1 MIKIYIVFNTYAL
14 IPDVIDDTI
23 DGVVDPEEV
32 LFDDEKDVTEDI
44 GDKEIDD
51 DSEIDTFDDDIVPE
65 EVLFDDEKD
74 VTEDIGDKEIDDD
87 SDDVIVPEEVL
98 FDDEKDDKIPETID
112 TVDNDVEDLED
123 TLFEDEKIDEMDDKQ
138 VDGDSETDQMPKE
151 IITEVPM
158 IIEDD
163 FEDGFEDNID
173 EEFVTTMQP
182 IFDGES
188 KVPVDDKE
196 VCKANTFL
204 YFLIALK
211 ILSFKYLS

>member
-1 MIKIYIVFNTYAL
+1 MKINIDFNTCSL
-14 IPDVIDDTI
+14 IPDAIDDTF

-44 GDKEIDD
+44 DDKEIDD
-51 DSEIDTFDDDIVPE
+51 DSEIDTF
-65 EVLFDDEKD
+65 
-74 VTEDIGDKEIDDD
+74 
-87 SDDVIVPEEVL
+87 DDVIVPEEVL
-98 FDDEKDDKIPETID
+98 FDDEKDNKIPETID

-138 VDGDSETDQMPKE
+138 VEGDSEIDQMPKE
-151 IITEVPM
+151 FTTEVPI

-163 FEDGFEDNID
+163 FEGGFEDNID

-182 IFDGES
+182 IFDGEL

-196 VCKANTFL
+196 VCKANI
-204 YFLIALK
+204 FLIMYTDFC
-211 ILSFKYLS
+211 IPHF

>member
-1 MIKIYIVFNTYAL
+1 MKINIDFNTCSL
-14 IPDVIDDTI
+14 IPDAI

-51 DSEIDTFDDDIVPE
+51 DSEIDTFDDVNDPE

-74 VTEDIGDKEIDDD
+74 VTEDIDDKEIDDD
-87 SDDVIVPEEVL
+87 SEIDTFDDVIVPEEVL
-98 FDDEKDDKIPETID
+98 FDDEKDNKIPETID

-138 VDGDSETDQMPKE
+138 VEGDSEIDQMPKE
-151 IITEVPM
+151 FTTEVPI

-163 FEDGFEDNID
+163 FEGGFEDNID

-196 VCKANTFL
+196 VCKANI
-204 YFLIALK
+204 FLIMYTDFC
-211 ILSFKYLS
+211 IPHF

>member
-1 MIKIYIVFNTYAL
+1 MILIPVCAL
-14 IPDVIDDTI
+14 IPDAIDDTI

-51 DSEIDTFDDDIVPE
+51 DSEINTFDDDIVPE

-74 VTEDIGDKEIDDD
+74 N
-87 SDDVIVPEEVL
+87 
-98 FDDEKDDKIPETID
+98 KIPEAID
-112 TVDNDVEDLED
+112 TVDNEVEDLED

-163 FEDGFEDNID
+163 FEDGFDDDID

-196 VCKANTFL
+196 VCKANS
-204 YFLIALK
+204 FLIMYIHSFC
-211 ILSFKYLS
+211 ILHFKWFKKKDKRGTF

>member
-1 MIKIYIVFNTYAL
+1 MYLDFNTCVL
-14 IPDVIDDTI
+14 VPDVIDDTF

-44 GDKEIDD
+44 SDKEIYD
-51 DSEIDTFDDDIVPE
+51 DSEIDTFDDIIDPE
-65 EVLFDDEKD
+65 EVLFDDEKEIS
-74 VTEDIGDKEIDDD
+74 EDIGDKKMDDD

-112 TVDNDVEDLED
+112 AVDNDVEDLED

-138 VDGDSETDQMPKE
+138 VDGDSKTDQMTKE
-151 IITEVPM
+151 NITEDPM
-158 IIEDD
+158 FVEDD

-173 EEFVTTMQP
+173 DEFVTTMQP

-188 KVPVDDKE
+188 VDDKE
-196 VCKANTFL
+196 VCRANIFL
-204 YFLIALK
+204 MMYVHRFLHTAI
-211 ILSFKYLS
+211 

>member
-1 MIKIYIVFNTYAL
+1 MFWIFTDFLSGKPKHSVDNENKSRDDSEIDTFD
-14 IPDVIDDTI
+14 DVI
-23 DGVVDPEEV
+23 DPEEV

-44 GDKEIDD
+44 GDNEIDD
-51 DSEIDTFDDDIVPE
+51 DSEIDTFDDNIVPE

-74 VTEDIGDKEIDDD
+74 N
-87 SDDVIVPEEVL
+87 
-98 FDDEKDDKIPETID
+98 KIPETID

-163 FEDGFEDNID
+163 FEDGFEDDID

-188 KVPVDDKE
+188 KVPLDDKE

-211 ILSFKYLS
+211 ILSFKYLSWVQ

>member
-1 MIKIYIVFNTYAL
+1 MIKIDIDFNTCTL
-14 IPDVIDDTI
+14 IPDAIDDTI

-74 VTEDIGDKEIDDD
+74 N
-87 SDDVIVPEEVL
+87 
-98 FDDEKDDKIPETID
+98 KIPEAID
-112 TVDNDVEDLED
+112 TVDNEVEDLED
-123 TLFEDEKIDEMDDKQ
+123 TLFEDDKIDEMDDKQ
-138 VDGDSETDQMPKE
+138 VDGDSEIDQMPKE

-163 FEDGFEDNID
+163 FEDGFEDDID

-196 VCKANTFL
+196 VCKANIFL
-204 YFLIALK
+204 FYFPLALK
-211 ILSFKYLS
+211 ILSSKYLA